1 MFLNR
6 NITATVYIFN
16 ENKVLLHMHKK
27 YKSLFPIGGH
37 MEKDELPIETARRE
51 IQEETGLT
59 DIEWF
64 DAAPDLELQRGQMI
78 TPYFLLHENIGKE
91 DDEIIDMIFAAKTH
105 CWNLKPDKNESK
117 EFYWMAKE
125 EIEQANDIKPHIRN
139 VALKLFQILK
149 I

>member
-37 MEKDELPIETARRE
+37 MEKDELPIETASRE
-51 IQEETGLT
+51 IKEETGLI

-64 DAAPDLELQRGQMI
+64 DAAPQFRTSER
-78 TPYFLLHENIGKE
+78 
-91 DDEIIDMIFAAKTH
+91 
-105 CWNLKPDKNESK
+105 
-117 EFYWMAKE
+117 
-125 EIEQANDIKPHIRN
+125 ANDHSI
-139 VALKLFQILK
+139 FFTT
-149 I
+149 

>member
-37 MEKDELPIETARRE
+37 MEKDELPIEIASRE
-51 IQEETGLT
+51 IKEETGLI

-64 DAAPDLELQRGQMI
+64 DAAPNLELQRGQMI
-78 TPYFLLHENIGKE
+78 TPYFYYMRTLEKKMMRLLI
-91 DDEIIDMIFAAKTH
+91 
-105 CWNLKPDKNESK
+105 
-117 EFYWMAKE
+117 
-125 EIEQANDIKPHIRN
+125 
-139 VALKLFQILK
+139 
-149 I
+149 

>member
-1 MFLNR
+1 
-6 NITATVYIFN
+6 
-16 ENKVLLHMHKK
+16 MHKK

-51 IQEETGLT
+51 IKDETGLT
-59 DIEWF
+59 EIEWF